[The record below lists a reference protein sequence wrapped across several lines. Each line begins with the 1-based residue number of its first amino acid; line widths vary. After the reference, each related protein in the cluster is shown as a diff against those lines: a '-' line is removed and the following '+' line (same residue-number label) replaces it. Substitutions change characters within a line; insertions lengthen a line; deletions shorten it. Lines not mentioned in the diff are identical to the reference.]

1 MKEFQQLTIFLK
13 EDKMRNLLKLFP
25 VIILFFAINLPAQE
39 KYDYSNDPG
48 YVDFGDLT
56 KFQND
61 SDVTEVLVE
70 SNLLKLV
77 ANATKNSDTALY
89 DLLSGLKLVKVNS
102 FRSSEKDKSAI
113 IQTMENINKKLVA
126 KNWDRIVHIKS
137 HGEYTNV
144 FIKSSVSDN
153 NIYGLVV
160 TTYQNDGEASFVNI
174 VGKINLESIGRL
186 GAKFDI
192 PSLDNI
198 HKKKG
203 HSDED

>member
-1 MKEFQQLTIFLK
+1 MKNILKIF
-13 EDKMRNLLKLFP
+13 P
-25 VIILFFAINLPAQE
+25 IIILLFSIGINAQE

-48 YVDFGDLT
+48 YVDFGDLS
-56 KFQND
+56 KFQN
-61 SDVTEVLVE
+61 SNDVTEILVE
-70 SNLLKLV
+70 KNLLSLV

-102 FRSSEKDKSAI
+102 FKSSDNDKDEI
-113 IQTMENINKKLVA
+113 IQTIENINKKLVA
-126 KNWDRIVHIKS
+126 KNWDRIVHVKS
-137 HGEYTNV
+137 GGEYTNV

-153 NIYGLVV
+153 NIYGLAV
-160 TTYQNDGEASFVNI
+160 TTYEKNGEASFVNI

-192 PSLDNI
+192 PSLSNI

-203 HSDED
+203 NNDED

>member
-1 MKEFQQLTIFLK
+1 MKVFQQLTIFLK
-13 EDKMRNLLKLFP
+13 EDEKMKNLIKLFP
-25 VIILFFAINLPAQE
+25 VIILFFSINLQAQE

-48 YVDFGDLT
+48 YVDFGDLS

-102 FRSSEKDKSAI
+102 FMSSEKDKDEL
-113 IQTMENINKKLVA
+113 IQKIESVNKKLIS
-126 KNWDRIVHIKS
+126 KNWDRIVYVKS

-144 FIKSSVSDN
+144 FIKSSTSDN
-153 NIYGLVV
+153 NIYGLAV

-192 PSLDNI
+192 PSLGNI
-198 HKKKG
+198 HKHK
-203 HSDED
+203 ED

>member
-1 MKEFQQLTIFLK
+1 MK
-13 EDKMRNLLKLFP
+13 NLLKIFA
-25 VIILFFAINLPAQE
+25 VIFILFSITLYAQE

-48 YVDFGDLT
+48 YVDFGDLA

-61 SDVTEVLVE
+61 SDVTEVIIE

-102 FRSSEKDKSAI
+102 FRSSESDKDEI
-113 IQTMENINKKLVA
+113 IQKMKSINKNLVSA
-126 KNWDRIVHIKS
+126 DWDRIVHVKS
-137 HGEYTNV
+137 RGEYTNV
-144 FIKSSVSDN
+144 FIKSSLSGN
-153 NIYGLVV
+153 NILGLCV

-174 VGKINLESIGRL
+174 VGKIDLESIGRL

-192 PSLDNI
+192 PSLGHI
-198 HKKKG
+198 HKKRG
-203 HSDED
+203 D

>member
-1 MKEFQQLTIFLK
+1 MK
-13 EDKMRNLLKLFP
+13 NLLKILP
-25 VIILFFAINLPAQE
+25 VIFLFFAISLQAQE

-48 YVDFGDLT
+48 YVDFGDLS

-61 SDVTEVLVE
+61 NDVTEVLVE
-70 SNLLKLV
+70 SNLLKMV

-102 FRSSEKDKSAI
+102 FKSSDSDRNVLTQK
-113 IQTMENINKKLVA
+113 MEDINKKLVS
-126 KNWDRIVHIKS
+126 KNWDRIVHVKS
-137 HGEYTNV
+137 GDEYTNV

-160 TTYQNDGEASFVNI
+160 TTYQKDGEASFVNI

-192 PSLDNI
+192 PSLDHL
-198 HKKKG
+198 HKKG
-203 HSDED
+203 D

>member
-1 MKEFQQLTIFLK
+1 MK
-13 EDKMRNLLKLFP
+13 NLIKLLP
-25 VIILFFAINLPAQE
+25 VIILFFSINLQAQE

-48 YVDFGDLT
+48 YVDFGDLS

-102 FRSSEKDKSAI
+102 FMSSEKNKDEL
-113 IQTMENINKKLVA
+113 IQKIESINKKLIS
-126 KNWDRIVHIKS
+126 KNWDRIVYVKS

-144 FIKSSVSDN
+144 FIKSSTSDN
-153 NIYGLVV
+153 NIYGLAV
-160 TTYQNDGEASFVNI
+160 TTYQKDGEASFVNI

-192 PSLDNI
+192 PSLGNI
-198 HKKKG
+198 HK
-203 HSDED
+203 HTED